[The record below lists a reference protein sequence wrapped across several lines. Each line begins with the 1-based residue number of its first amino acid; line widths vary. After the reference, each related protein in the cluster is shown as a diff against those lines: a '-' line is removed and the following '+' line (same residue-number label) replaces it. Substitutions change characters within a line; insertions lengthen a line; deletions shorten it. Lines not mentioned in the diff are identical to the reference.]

1 MPGIERVRSI
11 PLANKTNLIVC
22 QQLIHG
28 HCCSMT
34 GEHAQMVQQSA
45 QLTCL
50 QIKDLKNSNFLV
62 FSLPVKVLQNSTF
75 FNDCILYQVIAS
87 L

>member
-1 MPGIERVRSI
+1 MSAEHPAGKKDKFDCLPAADTW
-11 PLANKTNLIVC
+11 PLLLQI
-22 QQLIHG
+22 
-28 HCCSMT
+28 T
-34 GEHAQMVQQSA
+34 GGQHAQMGQQSA
-45 QLTCL
+45 QLTFL
-50 QIKDLKNSNFLV
+50 QIKDFKNINFLDF